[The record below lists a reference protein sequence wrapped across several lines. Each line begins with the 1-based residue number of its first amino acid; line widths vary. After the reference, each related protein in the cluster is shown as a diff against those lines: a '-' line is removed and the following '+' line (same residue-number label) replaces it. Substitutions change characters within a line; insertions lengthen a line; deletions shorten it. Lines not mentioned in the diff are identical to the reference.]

1 MAYLAVDKDGT
12 EWISDDILIR
22 WPYIEKE
29 DKRIKTRKQILTKD
43 DQYAWVWPY
52 NTEEGGQLVRLPKG
66 SIEKLIGKKL
76 TWEDEPYDIGF

>member
-1 MAYLAVDKDGT
+1 MAYLAVNKDGT
-12 EWISDDILIR
+12 EWISEDIVIR

-52 NTEEGGQLVRLPKG
+52 NTEEGGQLVMLPKG

-76 TWEDEPYDIGF
+76 TWEDEPYLMEE

>member
-12 EWISDDILIR
+12 EWISEDVLIR
-22 WPYIEKE
+22 WSYIEKE

-43 DQYAWVWPY
+43 DQYAWVWSY
-52 NTEEGGQLVRLPKG
+52 NTEEGGQLVMLPKG

-76 TWEDEPYDIGF
+76 TWEDEPYDISF

>member
-12 EWISDDILIR
+12 EWISEDILIR

-43 DQYAWVWPY
+43 DQYAWTWPY
-52 NTEEGGQLVRLPKG
+52 NTEEGGQMVMLPKG
-66 SIEKLIGKKL
+66 SIEKLIGRTL
-76 TWEDEPYDIGF
+76 TWEDEPYDIGY